1 MLHLHRALNPLEDQ
15 LDVERSLSQGFVR
28 LAEQVRERVE
38 RPGAEEKHAYYA
50 AAMAHTLTAAPSDI
64 DLAAMLAALDDL
76 RMPHLRMLAILRTG
90 SMREDE
96 FPHRDNMVRI
106 MGPRLPGWTAEQ
118 IEAHRQ
124 ELQRQAITP
133 FFAVARRPV
142 RGSHLALAN
151 DLTDFGFRFAD
162 WIAPPP

>member
-1 MLHLHRALNPLEDQ
+1 M
-15 LDVERSLSQGFVR
+15 R

-38 RPGAEEKHAYYA
+38 RPESEDKHAYYA
-50 AAMAHTLTAAPSDI
+50 AALAHTLTAEAPSDI

-96 FPHRDNMVRI
+96 VPHRNNIVRL
-106 MGPRLPGWTAEQ
+106 MAPRLPGWSSEQ
-118 IEAHRQ
+118 IETHYQ

-142 RGSHLALAN
+142 RGSRLALAN

-162 WIAPPP
+162 WIAPPH